1 MLEGSWV
8 KKKLPV
14 QTLKIDILKRKKGE
28 KNEKLFWLAAH
39 TALQLEVISVSSLES
54 EMYLFA
60 TKASFHC
67 NVATDW

>member
-1 MLEGSWV
+1 MREVGL
-8 KKKLPV
+8 KNLPV

-39 TALQLEVISVSSLES
+39 TALQLEVISVSSLER

>member
-8 KKKLPV
+8 KKLPV
-14 QTLKIDILKRKKGE
+14 QTLKIYILKRKKE
-28 KNEKLFWLAAH
+28 KNEKFWLTAH
-39 TALQLEVISVSSLES
+39 TALQLEVISVSSLER

>member
-1 MLEGSWV
+1 MREVGL